1 MSPIPIPTL
10 NIIATQDDVLNSGS
24 SSSLPSLILPYRE
37 KARKPTK
44 IKNANVASIKTQPK
58 VSMRNP
64 NTAGATAE
72 RLSVKNTPHT
82 TKSMEMPK
90 ETQNTPGSIVDP
102 AVLRIVAH
110 LPLTFAQSNTPL
122 LNRNRCDRT
131 SRWKRCRP
139 RSGRGPGAK
148 QPGNV
153 DEHTTHIWRSRKR
166 LF

>member
-10 NIIATQDDVLNSGS
+10 NIIATQDDVRNSGS

-44 IKNANVASIKTQPK
+44 IKNANVASMKTQPN

-64 NTAGATAE
+64 KTAEATAE

-90 ETQNTPGSIVDP
+90 EIQNTAGSIVEP
-102 AVLRIVAH
+102 ADLRMVTH
-110 LPLTFAQSNTPL
+110 LPLTFTQSNKAL
-122 LNRNRCDRT
+122 LNRNKVRQNVAVEALQATLQSRT
-131 SRWKRCRP
+131 
-139 RSGRGPGAK
+139 RSEAA
-148 QPGNV
+148 
-153 DEHTTHIWRSRKR
+153 RKR
-166 LF
+166 

>member
-37 KARKPTK
+37 KARKATK
-44 IKNANVASIKTQPK
+44 IKNANVASMKTQPN

-64 NTAGATAE
+64 KTAEAMAE

-90 ETQNTPGSIVDP
+90 ETQNTPGSIVEPTD
-102 AVLRIVAH
+102 LRMVTH
-110 LPLTFAQSNTPL
+110 LPLTFTQSNKAL

-131 SRWKRCRP
+131 SR
-139 RSGRGPGAK
+139 
-148 QPGNV
+148 
-153 DEHTTHIWRSRKR
+153 
-166 LF
+166 